1 MTNRK
6 SHMRF
11 QFVPNSMTL
20 NCYKFK
26 FSRNTLH
33 FWEATTAKWM
43 KIDPHCQR
51 RNCCALKVL
60 FNGVQIMYSVTVKN
74 ASEGWFSELCPI
86 YQGCRVL
93 TFAVARLSCLWND
106 VMAATLKA
114 LYETENKTTSI
125 DLSLREEQSC
135 QISSWSDLK
144 WQSLKLFLK
153 RSTTTWVQYEI
164 RLDLKIQQMYSQSK
178 ISFPDMCKLDKRTFF
193 CSAASDFS
201 SFLAWLCAH
210 FRSSRVLVSWC
221 SSCLNSSFLSSH
233 NFTNSSN
240 FLHQT
245 WVSEWAV
252 S

>member
-1 MTNRK
+1 M
-6 SHMRF
+6 
-11 QFVPNSMTL
+11 
-20 NCYKFK
+20 
-26 FSRNTLH
+26 
-33 FWEATTAKWM
+33 
-43 KIDPHCQR
+43 
-51 RNCCALKVL
+51 
-60 FNGVQIMYSVTVKN
+60 
-74 ASEGWFSELCPI
+74 
-86 YQGCRVL
+86 L
-93 TFAVARLSCLWND
+93 TFVLARLSCLWND

-135 QISSWSDLK
+135 QISSWYDLK

-240 FLHQT
+240 FLHKTHNTLRTLHCTPYTVYCTLRTLQAT
-245 WVSEWAV
+245 LYSVKYAVYTYRTLGVHQSRFVELYFKAPKSEKQLKKLNSASGSV
-252 S
+252 VTNSPSNYLNSIGNSVTFSLFKIVFQ